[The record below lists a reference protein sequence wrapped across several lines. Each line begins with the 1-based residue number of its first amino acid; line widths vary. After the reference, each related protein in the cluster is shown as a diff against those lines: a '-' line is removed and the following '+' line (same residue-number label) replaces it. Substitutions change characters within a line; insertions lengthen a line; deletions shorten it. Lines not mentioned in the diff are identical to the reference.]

1 MNPSHHNTTNE
12 HAPLLT
18 SLEANA
24 KHQEKVI
31 LSVFERWKELTPSQ
45 VYQLVRQQYPI
56 TSVRRAITNLTARG
70 ELIKTDQKKEGMY
83 GRNEYVWIKV
93 GQ

>member
-18 SLEANA
+18 SLEAKA

-31 LSVFERWKELTPSQ
+31 IDLFVKYKRLTPSQ

-70 ELIKTDQKKEGMY
+70 ELIKTDQKKVGMY

-93 GQ
+93 TQ